1 VVVRRAN
8 ASEPALDLTDSY
20 PRELIGL
27 RDGEARI
34 SSIAAE
40 VAQLH
45 AELVRLRGESE
56 AVERLLDD
64 RQAEIAEQ
72 EASLTRLADESA
84 RAHEE
89 KAEAAAA
96 LTEAE
101 ARLEDS
107 RARVTTLEDELA
119 KSIADGDAELAEKEA
134 SLTRLADESARAHE
148 EKAEAAAAL
157 TEAEAR
163 LEDSRA
169 HVTTLED
176 EAALLRT
183 QITDLET
190 RLADESARAQEG
202 RAEAT
207 AGLTEAEGRLED
219 SRARVLTLED
229 EAAVLR
235 AQIADLEM
243 RRISPTSEPE
253 PSPLSHVRL
262 VPDPSGYRFYESA
275 EPLPNVGESVEIDGR
290 PFTVVRTGPSPLPLD
305 TRPCVF
311 LVAEVERV
319 WER

>member
-107 RARVTTLEDELA
+107 RAR
-119 KSIADGDAELAEKEA
+119 
-134 SLTRLADESARAHE
+134 
-148 EKAEAAAAL
+148 
-157 TEAEAR
+157 
-163 LEDSRA
+163 
-169 HVTTLED
+169 VTTLED